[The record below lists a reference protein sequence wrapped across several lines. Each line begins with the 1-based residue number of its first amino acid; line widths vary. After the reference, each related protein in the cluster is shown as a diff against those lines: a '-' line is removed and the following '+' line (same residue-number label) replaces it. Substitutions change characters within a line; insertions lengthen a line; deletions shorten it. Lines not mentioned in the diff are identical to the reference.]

1 MKSGMVGKTTAAT
14 RSKASDKNVLA
25 PPPAARGKRGSLVI
39 ATQVYGG
46 SPKAPV
52 LSGSASKSGGMQMR
66 ATGSARPAALDV
78 AKQLL
83 KAPSRSATSL
93 LPQARIWAAPPT
105 LEHHPSCTPR
115 QRPSRSQAPTN
126 MAHFVASNP
135 QVKGTFKGKSGAAV
149 AQPVEGA
156 GLAVP
161 PVVPPQLIP
170 TILWPPVGRAPHRL
184 LAALCI
190 QHEPRSRAGPKG
202 GLPSGQLYALLSI
215 PGRCRPRAGRRRV
228 RLARARDRRA
238 SPTSKGRRTSCTCST
253 ARCGK

>member
-115 QRPSRSQAPTN
+115 QCAPAALSLSN
-126 MAHFVASNP
+126 KHASVRGFQP
-135 QVKGTFKGKSGAAV
+135 LDQLHIQGQERGGGGAA
-149 AQPVEGA
+149 
-156 GLAVP
+156 
-161 PVVPPQLIP
+161 
-170 TILWPPVGRAPHRL
+170 
-184 LAALCI
+184 C
-190 QHEPRSRAGPKG
+190 
-202 GLPSGQLYALLSI
+202 
-215 PGRCRPRAGRRRV
+215 
-228 RLARARDRRA
+228 
-238 SPTSKGRRTSCTCST
+238 
-253 ARCGK
+253 